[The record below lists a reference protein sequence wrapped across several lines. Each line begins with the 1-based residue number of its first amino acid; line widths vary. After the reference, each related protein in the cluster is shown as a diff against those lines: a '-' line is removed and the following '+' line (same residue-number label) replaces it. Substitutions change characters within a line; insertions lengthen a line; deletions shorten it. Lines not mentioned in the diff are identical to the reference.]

1 MNVSGRKSGKF
12 GTRNAPTLGVSVGR
26 QNAKQFFDPKWA
38 VVFIELDGTTVPV
51 NITDTF
57 WTGFPELRSSAIG
70 EWMRKHR
77 LAPWHKGNPPTMSLI
92 LSAPVQ
98 KSL

>member
-57 WTGFPELRSSAIG
+57 WTSFPELRSSLSENG
-70 EWMRKHR
+70 C
-77 LAPWHKGNPPTMSLI
+77 GNTGLPLGTKATHLRCR
-92 LSAPVQ
+92 
-98 KSL
+98 